1 MYSNQHQQKLCL
13 ISVFITNCFRN
24 SIWFRINL
32 IKIIMRKLKIKF
44 TRGIFKTVITKTIDE
59 SQTRQTSHRRLQ
71 TSHRRV
77 TDESQTTTDQSQTS
91 HRRLHTSHRRLQTSH
106 RRIQMSHKLL
116 QATRTTEV
124 YFQPLTWFNRFICRP
139 ADICYCAI
147 WSVYETSFSDAL
159 FSCVKFKSS
168 WKKSCS

>member
-77 TDESQTTTDQSQTS
+77 TDESQTN
-91 HRRLHTSHRRLQTSH
+91 HKRLQTS
-106 RRIQMSHKLL
+106 RRRVTDDYIQVTDDYRRVTDEYRWATNYYRQHEL
-116 QATRTTEV
+116 QRC
-124 YFQPLTWFNRFICRP
+124 I
-139 ADICYCAI
+139 
-147 WSVYETSFSDAL
+147 FSR
-159 FSCVKFKSS
+159 
-168 WKKSCS
+168 

>member
-44 TRGIFKTVITKTIDE
+44 IRGIFKTVITKTTDE

-77 TDESQTTTDQSQTS
+77 TDESQTIQTS
-91 HRRLHTSHRRLQTSH
+91 HRRFTDDYIQVTDDYRRVTDEYRWATNYYRQHELQ
-106 RRIQMSHKLL
+106 RCI
-116 QATRTTEV
+116 
-124 YFQPLTWFNRFICRP
+124 
-139 ADICYCAI
+139 
-147 WSVYETSFSDAL
+147 FSR
-159 FSCVKFKSS
+159 
-168 WKKSCS
+168 